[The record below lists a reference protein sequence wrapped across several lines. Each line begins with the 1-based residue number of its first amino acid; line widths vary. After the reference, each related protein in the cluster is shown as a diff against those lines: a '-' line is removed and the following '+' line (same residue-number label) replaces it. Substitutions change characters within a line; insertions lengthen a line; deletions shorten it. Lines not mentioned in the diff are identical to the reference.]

1 MKTAKSILIAFLFVA
16 VGLSP
21 LFAQQS
27 IDARIDKIRLTSE
40 KTPYFSSSGHS
51 SQGNWLAINVDFST
65 KVAGEWLND
74 LDVRFV
80 VLMELENGRFVYMDK
95 AITYVDVQ
103 NGRQHHVV
111 AYVKPAFFE
120 RYMKSSRP
128 DANRISVHV
137 ELIVGGRRVAS
148 EDRNANVK
156 IPKDWYRNLS
166 KLRDMS
172 GELRA
177 KSTTPFAPLDFDYY
191 EEEKIDTKN
200 KN

>member
-120 RYMKSSRP
+120 RYMKSGHP
-128 DANRISVHV
+128 DASRINVYV
-137 ELIVGGRRVAS
+137 ELYANGQRIARNDRRGIRKLPDDWYKSTAS
-148 EDRNANVK
+148 TKSFPDSL
-156 IPKDWYRNLS
+156 IPKY
-166 KLRDMS
+166 K
-172 GELRA
+172 
-177 KSTTPFAPLDFDYY
+177 TPFAFLDYDYY
-191 EEEKIDTKN
+191 ENEKQQ
-200 KN
+200 